1 MQTTML
7 PWLLCAI
14 GAAQTGEVTFK
25 SSVNLVQVP
34 VVVRDRDGRAVHG
47 LTKGDFQIFDDGK
60 QREIASFSVSAPGQR
75 AISDRSLPPVDMQ
88 AGQPTNGKAVTAPEH
103 FTAYLFDDC
112 AAGPRDNWASIRE
125 AALRQIAAL
134 QPGDRVAVVT
144 TSGLVQTDFTA
155 DRASLDKALSQHQIE
170 PGPLCRV
177 PQNRSRQLIV
187 LRDLVRRISYLPG
200 SRSVLLVSPGFWVG
214 HDHTTQE
221 MDLIDYAVH
230 SGVVIHALDV
240 GPGATTAHLVDAV
253 TGGGYQT
260 PAWYHPP
267 AGPAALIDLA
277 HGTGGTYVVG
287 GNDLDSGFRKLA
299 TPDCVYVLGF
309 APTGKPGGSVHRLKV
324 KIAGS
329 RKLSVDFRTQYS
341 VPQRAGE
348 SDTADE
354 APAPQ

>member
-1 MQTTML
+1 
-7 PWLLCAI
+7 
-14 GAAQTGEVTFK
+14 
-25 SSVNLVQVP
+25 
-34 VVVRDRDGRAVHG
+34 
-47 LTKGDFQIFDDGK
+47 
-60 QREIASFSVSAPGQR
+60 
-75 AISDRSLPPVDMQ
+75 
-88 AGQPTNGKAVTAPEH
+88 
-103 FTAYLFDDC
+103 
-112 AAGPRDNWASIRE
+112 
-125 AALRQIAAL
+125 
-134 QPGDRVAVVT
+134 
-144 TSGLVQTDFTA
+144 
-155 DRASLDKALSQHQIE
+155 
-170 PGPLCRV
+170 
-177 PQNRSRQLIV
+177 
-187 LRDLVRRISYLPG
+187 
-200 SRSVLLVSPGFWVG
+200 
-214 HDHTTQE
+214 

-240 GPGATTAHLVDAV
+240 GPGATTAHLDDAV